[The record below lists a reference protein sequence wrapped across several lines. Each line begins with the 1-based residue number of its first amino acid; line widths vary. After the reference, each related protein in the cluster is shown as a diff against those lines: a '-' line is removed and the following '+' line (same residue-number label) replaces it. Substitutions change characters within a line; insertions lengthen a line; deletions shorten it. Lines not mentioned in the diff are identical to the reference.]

1 LGGLE
6 KNPLALTDRKV
17 ESSHHTKGH
26 ICFAEIQFSTGGS
39 GEGRLLWL
47 EQRGIDSGVDDMEFG
62 WVDPAG
68 GAVMSF
74 GHRRGGIIV
83 AILQNMGNEARDG
96 DDCVGLGKQMTSAKG
111 GTRAFCE
118 MTGKNK
124 KRSMLD
130 ESAGKQSCPVIVAM
144 VGVENSGTGFF
155 QQLGKG
161 QNLQR
166 AETGQPMKR
175 EGMDL
180 WAERCL

>member
-39 GEGRLLWL
+39 GEGRLLRL
-47 EQRGIDSGVDDMEFG
+47 EQGGIDSGVDDMEFG

-74 GHRRGGIIV
+74 GHRRGGIIM

-96 DDCVGLGKQMTSAKG
+96 DDCVGLGKQMTSTKG

-124 KRSMLD
+124 KRSGLN
-130 ESAGKQSCPVIVAM
+130 ESGSQQGRPVVVTM
-144 VGVENSGTGFF
+144 MGMKNSGADFF
-155 QQLGKG
+155 QQFGEG

-166 AETGQPMKR
+166 AETRQPMKR
-175 EGMDL
+175 EGMGL
-180 WAERCL
+180 